1 MKKIYSLAV
10 VLISAAAFGQISLT
24 SMGTAYTQNFDGMG
38 STTTYPTGWNG
49 IRASGT
55 GTVGQSLALVVNDG
69 TSNTGAVFNVGTSG
83 STDRALGTLASGA
96 TVPAFGAQF
105 TNNTGSTITSLV
117 ISFTEEQWRT
127 GSNAIVETV
136 PFAYSTNATGLDSGT
151 WTPITN
157 LDLVE
162 ILTSDNTNSAVDG
175 NLAANRAAKLF
186 TITGLS
192 IANGTSFFIRWSDNN
207 ETGSDGM
214 YAVDDF
220 SLIPSSATLAVSDLS
235 ATKGSFIRNSF
246 VKNNEITFGAEA
258 KDVKVYTMSGQ
269 LVKTVSVKENEAV
282 SVAELAKGNY
292 IVTGTV
298 NNKPV
303 SQKILKD

>member
-10 VLISAAAFGQISLT
+10 VLTSALAFGQISLT

-38 STTTYPTGWNG
+38 STTTYPTGWTG

-55 GTVGQSLALVVNDG
+55 GTVGQTLTLNVNDG
-69 TSNTGAVFNVGTSG
+69 TSNTGAVFNVGTT
-83 STDRALGTLASGA
+83 TDRALGTLASGA

-127 GSNAIVETV
+127 GSNAVVETV

-151 WTPITN
+151 WTSITN

-162 ILTSDNTNSAVDG
+162 ILTTDNTNSAVDG
-175 NLAANRAAKLF
+175 NLAANRAAKSY
-186 TITGLS
+186 TISGLNIPS
-192 IANGTSFFIRWSDNN
+192 GTSFFIRWSDNN

-220 SLIPSSATLAVSDLS
+220 SLTPSSGTLAVSDLS
-235 ATKGSFIRNSF
+235 KTNGTFVRNSF

-269 LVKTVSVKENEAV
+269 LVKTASVKENESV

-292 IVTGTV
+292 IITGTV

>member
-10 VLISAAAFGQISLT
+10 VLISAVAFGQISLT

-38 STTTYPTGWNG
+38 STTTYPTGWSA

-55 GTVGQSLALVVNDG
+55 GTAGQSLALVVNDG
-69 TSNTGAVFNVGTSG
+69 TSNTGAVFNVGTSS

-117 ISFTEEQWRT
+117 ISFNEEQWRT
-127 GSNAIVETV
+127 GSNSVVETV
-136 PFAYSTNATGLDSGT
+136 PFAFSTNATGLDTGT

-175 NLAANRAAKLF
+175 NLAANRAAKSF
-186 TITGLS
+186 TISGLN

-220 SLIPSSATLAVSDLS
+220 SLTPSSGTLAVADLS
-235 ATKGSFIRNSF
+235 KIKGNFIKNTF
-246 VKNNEITFGAEA
+246 VKNEEITFGAQA
-258 KDVKVYTMSGQ
+258 KDVKVYNMFGQ
-269 LVKTVSVKENEAV
+269 VVKTASVKENE
-282 SVAELAKGNY
+282 SLNIAELQKGNY

-298 NNKPV
+298 NNQPV